1 MRLLRRFRFAR
12 LLAPAAAS
20 LALAMAGGA
29 AHALVGPSR
38 APTEAEAAQAVMV
51 LMNKPQGGGFCTGVA
66 LARDVVLTAGH
77 CVHGARAV
85 AVNAARAGAPPRV
98 IEARD
103 SVVHPE
109 FRADAEKRRLRTI
122 DLALLRLAEPLPA
135 GFAPA
140 RIAPE
145 GATRIGETFVVL
157 GYGLTREGDER
168 SAGTLRAGALAA
180 REPLSS
186 ILLWAK
192 DPAGKGLGVCTGDSG
207 GPALRAD
214 GAVFALASFGAGDG
228 KSRCGALTQAT
239 ILAPHAAWIEGVL
252 ARWR

>member
-1 MRLLRRFRFAR
+1 
-12 LLAPAAAS
+12 
-20 LALAMAGGA
+20 
-29 AHALVGPSR
+29 
-38 APTEAEAAQAVMV
+38 
-51 LMNKPQGGGFCTGVA
+51 
-66 LARDVVLTAGH
+66 
-77 CVHGARAV
+77 V

-98 IEARD
+98 IEARE

-135 GFAPA
+135 DFAAA
-140 RIAPE
+140 RIAPD

-186 ILLWAK
+186 VLLWAK